1 MENSAR
7 DSRDKNFRIMRMIYD
22 LTMGLLMGA
31 LGTGMI
37 LAEKLGFVQ
46 VLDWGAT
53 MRYSFGAIFLL
64 YGVFRIYR
72 GIKQTA

>member
-22 LTMGLLMGA
+22 FTMGLLMGA
-31 LGTGMI
+31 LGTGII
-37 LAEKLGFVQ
+37 LAEKMGFVQ
-46 VLDWGAT
+46 VLDWGAKT
-53 MRYSFGAIFLL
+53 RYFIGAIFLL

>member
-22 LTMGLLMGA
+22 LTIGLLMGA
-31 LGTGMI
+31 LGSAMI

-46 VLDWGAT
+46 VLDWGVT

>member
-22 LTMGLLMGA
+22 FTMGLLMGA
-31 LGTGMI
+31 LGTGII
-37 LAEKLGFVQ
+37 LAEKMGFVQ
-46 VLDWGAT
+46 VLDWGANT
-53 MRYSFGAIFLL
+53 RYFIGAIFLL

>member
-31 LGTGMI
+31 LGSGMI
-37 LAEKLGFVQ
+37 LADKLGFVQ
-46 VLDWGAT
+46 VLDWGD
-53 MRYSFGAIFLL
+53 MRYFFGAIFLL

-72 GIKQTA
+72 GIKQTS

>member
-22 LTMGLLMGA
+22 FTMGLLMGA
-31 LGTGMI
+31 LGSAMI

-46 VLDWGAT
+46 VLDWGVT
-53 MRYSFGAIFLL
+53 MRYSSGAIFLL

>member
-1 MENSAR
+1 MENSVR

-31 LGTGMI
+31 LGSAMI

-46 VLDWGAT
+46 VLDWGVT

>member
-1 MENSAR
+1 
-7 DSRDKNFRIMRMIYD
+7 
-22 LTMGLLMGA
+22 
-31 LGTGMI
+31 MI

-72 GIKQTA
+72 GIKQTS

>member
-31 LGTGMI
+31 LGSAMI

-46 VLDWGAT
+46 VLDWGVT
-53 MRYSFGAIFLL
+53 MHYSFGAIFLL

>member
-22 LTMGLLMGA
+22 FTMGLLMGA
-31 LGTGMI
+31 LGSAMI

-46 VLDWGAT
+46 VLEWGAWT
-53 MRYSFGAIFLL
+53 RYSIGAIFLL

>member
-1 MENSAR
+1 MDNSAR
-7 DSRDKNFRIMRMIYD
+7 DNRDKSFRTMRMIYD
-22 LTMGLLMGA
+22 ITMGLLMGS
-31 LGTGMI
+31 LGSAMI
-37 LAEKLGFVQ
+37 MAERLGFVQ
-46 VLDWGAT
+46 VLDWGVA

>member
-7 DSRDKNFRIMRMIYD
+7 DSRGKNFRIMRMIYD

>member
-31 LGTGMI
+31 LGSAMI

-46 VLDWGAT
+46 VLEWGVT

>member
-31 LGTGMI
+31 LGSGMI

>member
-1 MENSAR
+1 
-7 DSRDKNFRIMRMIYD
+7 
-22 LTMGLLMGA
+22 MGLLMGA
-31 LGTGMI
+31 LGSAMI

-46 VLDWGAT
+46 VLDWGVT

>member
-22 LTMGLLMGA
+22 FTMWLLMGA
-31 LGTGMI
+31 LGSAMI

-46 VLDWGAT
+46 VLDWGVT

>member
-7 DSRDKNFRIMRMIYD
+7 DSRDKSFRIMRMIYD
-22 LTMGLLMGA
+22 ITMGLLMGS
-31 LGTGMI
+31 LGTAMM
-37 LAEKLGFVQ
+37 LADKLGFVQ
-46 VLDWGAT
+46 VLEWDST
-53 MRYSFGAIFLL
+53 MRYSIGAIFLL

>member
-31 LGTGMI
+31 LGSAMI

-46 VLDWGAT
+46 VLDWGVT

>member
-1 MENSAR
+1 MENRAR

-31 LGTGMI
+31 LGAGMI

-46 VLDWGAT
+46 VLDWGTT

>member
-1 MENSAR
+1 MENRAR

-31 LGTGMI
+31 LGAGMI

-72 GIKQTA
+72 GIKQTS

>member
-31 LGTGMI
+31 LGSAMI
-37 LAEKLGFVQ
+37 LADKLGFVQ
-46 VLDWGAT
+46 VLDWGD
-53 MRYSFGAIFLL
+53 MRYFFGAIFLL

-72 GIKQTA
+72 GIKQTS